1 MQKAGLTAIVINSDA
16 IDAARRVGRR
26 LWEEARSKVTMI
38 LVSPEELKSK
48 ECGVLLDTQVFYNR
62 VYALGVDKAHLLY
75 FWGADFRPRFRQIG
89 YIRARLPSHGSMR
102 TVLVAVT
109 ATLRA
114 GRPKDCICSFLG
126 LHEGKYHFIRSSNRR
141 NDIQILFRNMRSGI
155 KSTHF
160 PELDWV
166 LNSSMSLARD
176 CSRRE
181 IDVSRLLIHA
191 KNSPILA
198 DA

>member
-1 MQKAGLTAIVINSDA
+1 
-16 IDAARRVGRR
+16 
-26 LWEEARSKVTMI
+26 MI

-62 VYALGVDKAHLLY
+62 VYALGVDEVHLLY

-114 GRPKDCICSFLG
+114 GQPPAVFSGFMRASTTSFDAQIG
-126 LHEGKYHFIRSSNRR
+126 AMTSRSS
-141 NDIQILFRNMRSGI
+141 SA
-155 KSTHF
+155 TC
-160 PELDWV
+160 
-166 LNSSMSLARD
+166 AR
-176 CSRRE
+176 E
-181 IDVSRLLIHA
+181 
-191 KNSPILA
+191 
-198 DA
+198 